1 MVTVK
6 EILEELDLK
15 EMKLNRALLDLQKNL
30 EDVKQQRRDVLDKL
44 SEEIEE
50 EDS

>member
-1 MVTVK
+1 MVSVK

-15 EMKLNRALLDLQKNL
+15 EVKLNRALLDLQNRL
-30 EDVKQQRRDVLDKL
+30 EEVKQQRRDVLDKL
-44 SEEIEE
+44 SEEIGE

>member
-1 MVTVK
+1 
-6 EILEELDLK
+6 LDLK
-15 EMKLNRALLDLQKNL
+15 EVKLNRALLDLQNRL

-44 SEEIEE
+44 SEEIG